1 MLDHVS
7 GESLR
12 EQPRKFTTKRAI
24 RNRCGAARS
33 PPGLSFPRG
42 HLLSRSS
49 VTPRRPS
56 MAIVHAL
63 LVLFLLLV
71 FPVWDRV
78 ETRRLKS
85 STDPR
90 ARVRAYRITIG
101 WQLVATAILLLTI
114 RPALLFAPPALGGL
128 FGLREVPEDARAVG
142 IGILAGLLAGA
153 AIPVLLLRRRQP
165 GKTIPNPL
173 ESIAF
178 ILPRDREERAWF
190 GAMCLVVGVCEEIIF
205 RGFLIRYLQGLP
217 LGPGLLGAILVAA
230 AIFGIDHGYQG
241 WKGILGTGLLALVM
255 TALFFVTGTL
265 WIPILAHALLD
276 LRVLLLPHPAHPA
289 AAPE

>member
-1 MLDHVS
+1 
-7 GESLR
+7 
-12 EQPRKFTTKRAI
+12 
-24 RNRCGAARS
+24 
-33 PPGLSFPRG
+33 
-42 HLLSRSS
+42 
-49 VTPRRPS
+49 
-56 MAIVHAL
+56 MAVVHAL

-90 ARVRAYRITIG
+90 VRVRAYRITIG
-101 WQLVATAILLLTI
+101 WQLVVTAVLFLTV
-114 RPALLFAPPALGGL
+114 RPALLLTPPPLDGL
-128 FGLREVPEDARAVG
+128 FGLREVPADARSIG

-153 AIPVLLLRRRQP
+153 ALPLLLMRRKQREGP
-165 GKTIPNPL
+165 AYNPL

-178 ILPRDREERAWF
+178 FLPRTREERAWF
-190 GAMCLVVGVCEEIIF
+190 GAMCLVVGFCEEIVF
-205 RGFLIRYLQGLP
+205 RGFLIRYLHDLP
-217 LGPGLLGAILVAA
+217 LGLGLMGAILVAA

-241 WKGILGTGLLALVM
+241 WKGILGTGVLALLM
-255 TALFFVTGTL
+255 TVLFFVTGTL

-276 LRVLLLPHPAHPA
+276 LRVLLLPHPGPLPA